1 MSQTWMEDLES
12 EEYESNGEADYGDA
26 GDDARSDARRAR
38 QQRIMLERRRTML
51 ERQQREGGLQRKSGL
66 PRGPVPPPGAARAT
80 GPSPSQTIRAIRH
93 LDLETKVELDSLR
106 RQLEESNR
114 RASRGTWTAVA
125 GIATAEIIN
134 QFEVLGKHPNV
145 SAAILAAPLLLLSPE
160 KKGSGI
166 ERWITDPRVI
176 GGAAVI
182 GIVVANK
189 LTSASTGPPSVRSI
203 SIAAPTPLT
212 SKAAATTPVNAIA
225 TAVDRNGNPL
235 PVPATGFTWNSSSKD
250 LTFVSASGAQATFTL
265 AENVSNIEVVQ
276 ITAQAGGATGTLNV
290 TVNPP
295 S

>member
-51 ERQQREGGLQRKSGL
+51 ERQQREAGLQRKSGL

-80 GPSPSQTIRAIRH
+80 GPSPSQTIRAIHH

-125 GIATAEIIN
+125 GIATAEVIN
-134 QFEVLGKHPNV
+134 QFAVLQKHPNV

-189 LTSASTGPPSVRSI
+189 LTSASTGPPSVRKI

-212 SKAAATTPVNAIA
+212 SAAKATPVNAIA
-225 TAVDRNGNPL
+225 TAVDRNENPL
-235 PVPATGFTWNSSSKD
+235 PVTQFDWASSSKD
-250 LTFVSASGAQATFTL
+250 LTLTSASGAQAIFTL
-265 AENVSNIEVVQ
+265 AANVSNIEVVQ
-276 ITAQAGGATGTLNV
+276 ITAQAGGATGTVNV